1 MKRKSSLLVVVMAS
15 ALLLA
20 ACGGKAAEAVEAQP
34 AAAVS
39 DAALVISGAADAAW
53 TVADLQALPVTE
65 AEYTNKDGET
75 TSYSGVSFADLFA
88 AAGVDSYTGVSLVA
102 ADDYAA
108 ELDQATLDGCAK
120 CIVAI
125 GDDGSLRSVMPDMSS
140 AVQVKDLVEIIV
152 N

>member
-1 MKRKSSLLVVVMAS
+1 MKQKVGLMVALMAS

-20 ACGGKAAEAVEAQP
+20 ACGGKAAQAQP
-34 AAAVS
+34 AAAVI
-39 DAALVISGAADAAW
+39 DPAPVLSGAADAAW
-53 TVADLQALPVTE
+53 TLADLQALPVSE

-75 TSYSGVSFADLFA
+75 KAYSGVSFADLFA
-88 AAGVDSYTGVSLVA
+88 AAGVGSYEGVSLVA
-102 ADDYAA
+102 SDDYVA
-108 ELDQATLDGCAK
+108 ELDQATLDACRD

-140 AVQVKDLVEIIV
+140 ALQVRDLVEVIV

>member
-20 ACGGKAAEAVEAQP
+20 ACGGKVAEAQP
-34 AAAVS
+34 AAVVS
-39 DAALVISGAADAAW
+39 DAALVFSGSADAAW
-53 TVADLQALPVTE
+53 TVADLQALPVTA

-75 TSYSGVSFADLFA
+75 TSYSGVSFADLFTS
-88 AAGVDSYTGVSLVA
+88 AGVESYSSVSLLA

-108 ELDQATLDGCAK
+108 ELDQATLDACK
-120 CIVAI
+120 DCIVAI
-125 GDDGSLRSVMPDMSS
+125 QDDGSLKAVLPGMSS
-140 AVQVKDLVEIIV
+140 AVQVRDLVEVIV